1 MSSVMWKR
9 RYVAAVF
16 VVVLGALGAA
26 HLVLENEVTAQGT
39 RPQAP
44 AFEVDPFWPKPLPN
58 NWVLGSTIGV
68 AVDAQDHVWIVHRQD
83 AVEENFK
90 AAALKP
96 PVGTCCIPAP
106 PVLEFD
112 SAGNLVGHW
121 GGPGAGY
128 EWPQSNHGIVVDHKG
143 NVWVGSNGAKDTHVL
158 KFTRA
163 GKFLMQIGKQG
174 KSGGSNDTENLN
186 KPAKMY
192 VDPETNELYV
202 ADGYGNRRVIVY
214 DADTG
219 KYKRHWGAY
228 GNKPDDTPF
237 TYNPDAPAPKQF
249 GNPVHCAELAKDGL
263 LYVCDRSVDRIQVFR
278 KDGTFVK
285 EAFYAKQTLRSGSVW
300 DLTFSR
306 DPGQQYLYIADGVN
320 EKVYVVLRDT
330 LELLTSFGSGGR
342 QPGQFYGVHSV
353 ATDSQGNLYT
363 TETYSGARVQ
373 KFAFKGMRAVQK
385 PDQGVLWPSS
395 TSK

>member
-1 MSSVMWKR
+1 
-9 RYVAAVF
+9 
-16 VVVLGALGAA
+16 
-26 HLVLENEVTAQGT
+26 
-39 RPQAP
+39 
-44 AFEVDPFWPKPLPN
+44 
-58 NWVLGSTIGV
+58 
-68 AVDAQDHVWIVHRQD
+68 
-83 AVEENFK
+83 
-90 AAALKP
+90 
-96 PVGTCCIPAP
+96 
-106 PVLEFD
+106 
-112 SAGNLVGHW
+112 
-121 GGPGAGY
+121 
-128 EWPQSNHGIVVDHKG
+128 
-143 NVWVGSNGAKDTHVL
+143 
-158 KFTRA
+158 
-163 GKFLMQIGKQG
+163 
-174 KSGGSNDTENLN
+174 
-186 KPAKMY
+186 
-192 VDPETNELYV
+192 V

-219 KYKRHWGAY
+219 RYKRHWGAY

-237 TYNPDAPAPKQF
+237 TYNPDGPAPKQF

-306 DPGQQYLYIADGVN
+306 DPGQRYLYIADGVN

-395 TSK
+395 ASR